1 MPSVCSGPPRPLDWR
16 DWFELC
22 IKWRQCA
29 AAAAAAAAALVRK
42 AKPAIATAHILRG
55 RHPKARARHDGR

>member
-1 MPSVCSGPPRPLDWR
+1 MRR
-16 DWFELC
+16 
-22 IKWRQCA
+22 